1 MRRPLVV
8 VADAS
13 SVFRAGLRV
22 VVEQDGTFSVCEAAN
37 LDDLLRVVACEA
49 PELAVVDLDLPTLGG
64 SAAVERLA
72 AARRPVPSIVWSLR
86 PAPEDVL
93 AAVVAGAQGVLS
105 KTIAPADLL
114 AALRRVLVGDPAL
127 DPELAGLL
135 IAAVQRARDEQRARE
150 SALSQRERH
159 VLELIAAGLR
169 NREIADRLEISEFT
183 VKRHVQNI
191 LRKLGLPSRR
201 AAAALYPG
209 VGAGGPSTEAA

>member
-22 VVEQDGTFSVCEAAN
+22 VVERDGTFSVCEAAH
-37 LDDLLRVVACEA
+37 LDDLLRVVASET
-49 PELAVVDLDLPTLGG
+49 PELAVVDLDLPPLGG
-64 SAAVERLA
+64 PASVERLA
-72 AARRPVPSIVWSLR
+72 AGRRPVPSIVWSLR
-86 PAPEDVL
+86 PSPEDVL
-93 AAVVAGAQGVLS
+93 GAVVAGARGFVS
-105 KTIAPADLL
+105 KTIAPPDLL
-114 AALRRVLVGDPAL
+114 AALRRVLVGEPAL
-127 DPELAGLL
+127 ESDLAGLL

-169 NREIADRLEISEFT
+169 NREIADRLQISEFT

-209 VGAGGPSTEAA
+209 VTTRAPSTEVA